1 MAGRLAG
8 KAALVTAAA
17 QGIGRATALAFA
29 REGASV
35 VATDINMTLLVELG
49 AEENIATRHL
59 DVTDPDEIAEVAAE
73 SQPLDVLF
81 NCAGYVHHGTIL
93 ECDERAWALSMELNV
108 TSMYRLIRA
117 LLPGMLDRGGGSI
130 VNVASVASSV
140 KGVPVRCAYGAS
152 KAAVIGLTKSVA
164 IDFVG
169 RGIRCNAI
177 CPGTVQSPSL
187 DDRIQAADDPEEAR
201 RAFIARQPM
210 GRLGTPEEI
219 AALADYLASDE
230 SAYMTGSVLV
240 IDGGLSV

>member
-8 KAALVTAAA
+8 KTALVTAAA

-73 SQPLDVLF
+73 VQQLDVLF

-117 LLPGMLDRGGGSI
+117 LLPGMLQRGGGSI
-130 VNVASVASSV
+130 INVASVASSV
-140 KGVPVRCAYGAS
+140 KGVPLRCVYGAS

-169 RGIRCNAI
+169 QGVRCNAI
-177 CPGTVQSPSL
+177 CPGTVESPSL
-187 DDRIQAADDPEEAR
+187 EDRIRAAPDPEEAR

-219 AALADYLASDE
+219 AALAVYLASDE